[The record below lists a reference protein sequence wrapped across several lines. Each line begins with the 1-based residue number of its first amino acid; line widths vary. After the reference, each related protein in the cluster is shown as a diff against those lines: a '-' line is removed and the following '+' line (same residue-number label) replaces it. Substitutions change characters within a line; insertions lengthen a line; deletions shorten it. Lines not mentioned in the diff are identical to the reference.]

1 MNDDNQI
8 PVKVSE
14 ADLDKLIEYAS
25 EFNMTIQ
32 GAFIEMMRKMHS
44 LDIEGEEGR
53 VLVGNYGP
61 IALGAAIAAIM
72 ERYEDDA
79 EEEFWGLLMG
89 KYASG
94 RQAIRGALEDEE
106 AAKKRGVTVIEMVP
120 TILDKNTTKH

>member
-1 MNDDNQI
+1 MNDDT
-8 PVKVSE
+8 VKISK

-32 GAFIEMMRKMHS
+32 GAFIEMMRKMHD
-44 LDIEGEEGR
+44 LEIEGPEGR
-53 VLVGNYGP
+53 ILVGNYGP

-72 ERYEDDA
+72 ERYEEDS

-89 KYASG
+89 KYSQG
-94 RQAIRGALEDEE
+94 RQVLGGTLEDEE
-106 AAKKRGVTVIEMVP
+106 AAKERGVTVIEMVP